1 MVALEHD
8 ATGRRFLARHAGRS
22 GALHLDVL
30 VEDLAIQFDGHKFRM
45 GRLLAA
51 GIELGG
57 DEIDLVFLPLTGLLA
72 GVGARGLGSIDRS
85 HVAPTEFL
93 DAVAVEDLN
102 LVFTHHVDAG
112 VGAFGDEDLEF
123 DAAAAPLLLRVDI
136 EALPV
141 AGDDVDE
148 GLQAALL
155 GFESLGVILD
165 QDGSADLPLL
175 FGVSL
180 GLERPTGEVLPIK
193 WFVPSE
199 QTGRERED
207 NAGDDK
213 KAGEGLHVTLLT
225 EISGACN
232 GNLSAGSLL
241 STIADWR
248 GRFFRSLGQFD
259 RVECS
264 MTKRS
269 LIGHSCWAAVAVAA
283 FAFGAMRD
291 KGDSSS
297 AGDLSSRTAGKSAGS
312 RAQGASG
319 SGSGSNPL
327 SGRAGRSG
335 VVRSGGG
342 EFRAALTQEQLAGI
356 AHQAFRSGNPLER
369 RSAFGQLLESLT
381 VENAGSILVLLKE
394 NKPDKDQWRD
404 FHYAWGGLDGNAAL
418 GHAMKSKEYDLAYT
432 MSGWAAANPHEARQ
446 FLQNLPEDVQTD
458 RELLKRSLVA
468 GMADRDTGLATDFVF
483 ELAAQGDRRAGDY
496 LGEVTGEVLRSMGTE
511 EAALW
516 AQGLPD
522 GELKGAAMDRV
533 ANNFVNRD
541 PEAAAAW
548 AQQFAGESYAARV
561 IEEVGDEWAE
571 RNPVAA
577 VDWLESLPS
586 GRGQSMG
593 LTSAYGEWSR
603 RDPVAAGERIAS
615 MPRSPQRDSAISG
628 YVSSLSYRD
637 PAAAIEWANSI
648 AQDSVRDRALTRAG
662 QQLFRRDAEAARQW
676 VATSG
681 LSAEAQRAV
690 LNPPRRR

>member
-1 MVALEHD
+1 
-8 ATGRRFLARHAGRS
+8 
-22 GALHLDVL
+22 
-30 VEDLAIQFDGHKFRM
+30 
-45 GRLLAA
+45 
-51 GIELGG
+51 
-57 DEIDLVFLPLTGLLA
+57 
-72 GVGARGLGSIDRS
+72 
-85 HVAPTEFL
+85 
-93 DAVAVEDLN
+93 
-102 LVFTHHVDAG
+102 
-112 VGAFGDEDLEF
+112 
-123 DAAAAPLLLRVDI
+123 
-136 EALPV
+136 
-141 AGDDVDE
+141 
-148 GLQAALL
+148 
-155 GFESLGVILD
+155 
-165 QDGSADLPLL
+165 
-175 FGVSL
+175 
-180 GLERPTGEVLPIK
+180 
-193 WFVPSE
+193 
-199 QTGRERED
+199 
-207 NAGDDK
+207 
-213 KAGEGLHVTLLT
+213 
-225 EISGACN
+225 
-232 GNLSAGSLL
+232 
-241 STIADWR
+241 
-248 GRFFRSLGQFD
+248 
-259 RVECS
+259 
-264 MTKRS
+264 
-269 LIGHSCWAAVAVAA
+269 
-283 FAFGAMRD
+283 
-291 KGDSSS
+291 
-297 AGDLSSRTAGKSAGS
+297 
-312 RAQGASG
+312 
-319 SGSGSNPL
+319 
-327 SGRAGRSG
+327 

-342 EFRAALTQEQLAGI
+342 ESRVALTQEQLAGI
-356 AHQAFRSGNPLER
+356 SHQAFRSGNPLER

-381 VENAGSILVLLKE
+381 VENAGSILALLKE
-394 NKPDKDQWRD
+394 NKPAKDQWRD

-418 GHAMKSKEYDLAYT
+418 GHAMKSKEYDMAYT
-432 MSGWAAANPHEARQ
+432 MSGWAAANPYEARQ
-446 FLQNLPEDVQTD
+446 FLQNLPKDVQTD

-468 GMADRDTGLATDFVF
+468 GMADRDTGLATEFVF